1 MHCRRSQD
9 PSASNRLTSKPSA
22 CSVNGLAALVCA
34 LFGLLGCGQQEIR
47 VIERL
52 PEPASPDRG
61 RVQVRDG
68 NLLTDKGTRLRG
80 ATLGIDA
87 SPDAALDQPL
97 FDELAQGAGLNAF
110 HVYLENYED
119 VTGVNAAQADQLVEL
134 TSQAGMYL
142 LIGIGG
148 GHGNGS
154 FDLAKVR
161 SFWDFYA
168 PRYAERS
175 HVIYEI
181 QNEPEL
187 TCDAPL
193 AAATLDMEREAYAS
207 IHAVAPSSHVAFFSF
222 HGIPTAATL
231 ETSLDA
237 LTGVVD
243 WSRASVGF
251 HYAPACAPS
260 ADLPDVLAIGNNR
273 GVAAFVSEITA
284 GATVAETGV
293 LEAARIGWFNFHW
306 LVQERDLEL
315 FRSEH
320 DAAAVTWCPDFGV
333 WPQDAER
340 CTAP

>member
-1 MHCRRSQD
+1 M
-9 PSASNRLTSKPSA
+9 L
-22 CSVNGLAALVCA
+22 G
-34 LFGLLGCGQQEIR
+34 GLLGCDQQEIR
-47 VIERL
+47 AIERL
-52 PEPASPDRG
+52 PAPPSPDRG

-80 ATLGIDA
+80 AMLGIDA
-87 SPDAALDQPL
+87 SPDAAIDQPL
-97 FDELAQGAGLNAF
+97 FDELAQASGLNAF

-119 VTGVNAAQADQLVEL
+119 VTGVNVAQADQLVEL

-148 GHGNGS
+148 GHGSGT
-154 FDLAKVR
+154 FDLAKIR

-175 HVIYEI
+175 HVLYEI
-181 QNEPEL
+181 QNQPEL

-193 AAATLDMEREAYAS
+193 MAATLDMELETYQR

-222 HGIPTAATL
+222 HGIPTPTTL

-237 LTGVVD
+237 LTGVD

-251 HYAPACAPS
+251 HYATGCARAGELS
-260 ADLPDVLAIGNNR
+260 DVLAVSGSR
-273 GVAAFVSEITA
+273 GVAAFASEITT
-284 GATVAETGV
+284 GATAADTGV

-315 FRSEH
+315 FRNEH
-320 DAAAVTWCPDFGV
+320 DSAAVTWCPDFGL
-333 WPQDAER
+333 WPLDAER

>member
-1 MHCRRSQD
+1 M
-9 PSASNRLTSKPSA
+9 TSKLPA
-22 CSVNGLAALVCA
+22 RSVNRLAALVCA
-34 LFGLLGCGQQEIR
+34 LFSLLGCGQQEIR
-47 VIERL
+47 AIERL
-52 PEPASPDRG
+52 PAPASLDRG

-80 ATLGIDA
+80 AMLGIDVA
-87 SPDAALDQPL
+87 PDAALDQPL

-110 HVYLENYED
+110 HVYLENFAD

-134 TSQAGMYL
+134 TSRAGMYL

-148 GHGNGS
+148 GRGNSS
-154 FDLAKVR
+154 FDLAKIR

-168 PRYAERS
+168 PRYAERT

-181 QNEPEL
+181 QNQPER

-193 AAATLDMEREAYAS
+193 LAETLEMERETYGR
-207 IHAVAPSSHVAFFSF
+207 IHAVAPRSHVAFFSF
-222 HGIPTAATL
+222 HAIPTPDTL
-231 ETSLDA
+231 ENALDA

-243 WSRASVGF
+243 WSRASVAF
-251 HYAPACAPS
+251 HAAPGCATT
-260 ADLPDVLAIGNNR
+260 AELADVLAVSSGR
-273 GVAAFVSEITA
+273 GVAAFASEIA
-284 GATVAETGV
+284 ADASAAETGV

-320 DAAAVTWCPDFGV
+320 DAAAVTWCPDFGA